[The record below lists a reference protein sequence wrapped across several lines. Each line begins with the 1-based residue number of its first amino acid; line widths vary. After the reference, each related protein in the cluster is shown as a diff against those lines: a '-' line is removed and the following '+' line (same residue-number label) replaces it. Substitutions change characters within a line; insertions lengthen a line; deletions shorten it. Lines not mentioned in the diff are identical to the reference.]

1 MKRLNRTSTAIGRL
15 TLGLMALATF
25 AAVGVDDV
33 ETLKVGQKAP
43 AFSLPGID
51 EKTYTLDS
59 FSDAEILV
67 MIFTCNHCPTA
78 QAYEE
83 RMKQLVVDYKDRG
96 VAVVAVSPND
106 PASVRLDE
114 LGYTDLSDSFEE
126 MQIRAADMAYNFPY
140 LYDGETQEMSKAYGP
155 VATPHAYV
163 FDKDRVLQYI
173 GRIDDEERI
182 GKAKTHDLR
191 DALDAMLAGRP
202 IANPTT
208 KTFGC
213 SVKWSD
219 KTGDVQRALKK
230 WQEEPVS
237 VETIT
242 VAGVKDLMKND
253 TNKLRVINIWATW
266 CGPCVTEM
274 PEFVDINRMYRGRRF
289 ELVTISMDGPELA
302 EDVLDVLKRNHVS
315 SKNYHFAN
323 EDAYALIEALDPEWP
338 GPIPY
343 TVLVK
348 PGGEIVFR
356 QLSKIDPLELKREIV
371 HHVGRYY
378 D

>member
-1 MKRLNRTSTAIGRL
+1 MKLLYRTRAAIGRL
-15 TLGLMALATF
+15 TLGLMALTTI
-25 AAVGVDDV
+25 AAIGVDDY

-43 AFSLPGID
+43 AFSLPGTD
-51 EKTYTLDS
+51 GETYTLDS
-59 FSDAEILV
+59 FSDAEVLV

-83 RMKQLVVDYKDRG
+83 RMKQLVVDYQDRG

-155 VATPHAYV
+155 VATPHVFV
-163 FDKDRVLQYI
+163 FDRDRVLQYI

-191 DALDAMLAGRP
+191 DALEAMLAGRP
-202 IANPTT
+202 VANATT

-213 SVKWSD
+213 SVKWAD
-219 KTGDVQRALKK
+219 KTGDVQRAVKR

-242 VAGVKDLMKND
+242 IEGVKDLMKND

-289 ELVTISMDGPELA
+289 ELITISMDGPELA

-343 TVLVK
+343 TVLIK

-371 HHVGRYY
+371 NHVGRYY

>member
-1 MKRLNRTSTAIGRL
+1 MDCLAADL
-15 TLGLMALATF
+15 TL
-25 AAVGVDDV
+25 
-33 ETLKVGQKAP
+33 
-43 AFSLPGID
+43 D
-51 EKTYTLDS
+51 EHWIVVS
-59 FSDAEILV
+59 PIDAER
-67 MIFTCNHCPTA
+67 
-78 QAYEE
+78 QAVAAAARMEE
-83 RMKQLVVDYKDRG
+83 VNQDYKDKG
-96 VAVVAVSPND
+96 VTIIAVNGNNAGSLMPE
-106 PASVRLDE
+106 E
-114 LGYTDLSDSFEE
+114 LGYSPFSDSFEE

-155 VATPHAYV
+155 VATPHVFV
-163 FDKDRVLQYI
+163 FDRDRVLQYI

-191 DALDAMLAGRP
+191 DALEAMLAGRP
-202 IANPTT
+202 VANATT

-213 SVKWSD
+213 SVKWAD
-219 KTGDVQRALKK
+219 KTGDVQRAVKR

-242 VAGVKDLMKND
+242 IEGVKDLMKND

-289 ELVTISMDGPELA
+289 ELITISMDGPELA

-343 TVLVK
+343 TVLIK

-371 HHVGRYY
+371 NHVGRYY